1 MVPPL
6 GAVAAVVMVIA
17 LLLAL
22 NNHPQ
27 RDSAGPAVVPPTTH
41 PVSSTSSAASGGA
54 ATPRPTPPR
63 TTPATRVEA
72 KRTSRPLAAVLPV
85 SVLNNSRRA
94 GLAHR
99 VASQVATQGWP
110 VAKVGNFTGRVRVST
125 LYYGPGQLAT
135 AQRLAAS
142 MPAIQRVLP
151 RFSGLPTTGLT
162 LVVTRE
168 WPA

>member
-1 MVPPL
+1 
-6 GAVAAVVMVIA
+6 MVIA

-22 NNHPQ
+22 NSNPQ
-27 RDSAGPAVVPPTTH
+27 RDVAGPALTSPTSHPSPASTPTEASPSPAPTT
-41 PVSSTSSAASGGA
+41 
-54 ATPRPTPPR
+54 PRA
-63 TTPATRVEA
+63 TTPTRVEA
-72 KRTSRPLAAVLPV
+72 KRTSRPVAAVLPV
-85 SVLNNSRRA
+85 SVLNNSTRS

-99 VASQVATQGWP
+99 AADQVAAQGWP
-110 VAKVGNFTGRVRVST
+110 IAKVGNFTGRIRVST
-125 LYYGPGQLAT
+125 LYYAPGQLAS

-151 RFSGLPTTGLT
+151 RFSGLPTSGLT

>member
-1 MVPPL
+1 
-6 GAVAAVVMVIA
+6 MVIA

-22 NNHPQ
+22 NSNPQ
-27 RDSAGPAVVPPTTH
+27 RDNAGPALSSPTIAPPAPTG
-41 PVSSTSSAASGGA
+41 SSGTPSA
-54 ATPRPTPPR
+54 RPTATRSTVP
-63 TTPATRVEA
+63 TRVEA
-72 KRTSRPLAAVLPV
+72 KRTSRPSPAVLPV
-85 SVLNNSRRA
+85 SVLNNSTRS

-99 VASQVATQGWP
+99 AAAQVAAQGWP
-110 VAKVGNFTGRVRVST
+110 IAKVGNFTGRVRIST
-125 LYYGPGQLAT
+125 LYYAPGQFAS

-151 RFSGLPTTGLT
+151 RFSGLPTSGLT